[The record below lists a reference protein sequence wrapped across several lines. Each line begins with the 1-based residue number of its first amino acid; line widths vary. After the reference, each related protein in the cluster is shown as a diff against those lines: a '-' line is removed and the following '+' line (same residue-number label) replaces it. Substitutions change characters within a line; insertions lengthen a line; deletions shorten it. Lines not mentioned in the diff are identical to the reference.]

1 MACNC
6 EAHKEID
13 KLYRA
18 YGDKSALPNNPKLI
32 DYIKFYGG
40 NTLAYTLMLISFP
53 LLILYVIALLFW
65 REDEK
70 IHVSDIDLIK
80 KFGLAKN

>member
-13 KLYRA
+13 KLYKA
-18 YGDKSALPNNPKLI
+18 YGDKSALPNNPKLM
-32 DYIKFYGG
+32 DYVKFYGG
-40 NTLAYTLMLISFP
+40 NIVAYGLLFICFP
-53 LLILYVIALLFW
+53 LLILYVLTLLFW

-70 IHVSDIDLIK
+70 IHISDIDLIK
-80 KFGLAKN
+80 KFGLSKS

>member
-6 EAHKEID
+6 EAQNEIN

-18 YGDKSALPNNPKLI
+18 YGDKSALPSNPRVS

-40 NTLAYTLMLISFP
+40 NVLAYTLMLICFP
-53 LLILYVIALLFW
+53 LLILYVLALLFW
-65 REDEK
+65 REDER
-70 IHVSDIDLIK
+70 IHVSDIDLMK
-80 KFGLAKN
+80 KFTFLKS